1 MRKQR
6 TVFYLMSSILILLF
20 GCQSL
25 LVFGQAAEKAEL
37 ALADTNARNDVAT
50 ANARTSAPATLTSNI
65 DELREMI
72 SNERKQIEM
81 LQSTLD
87 KQQRELEKAIGSRTT
102 KNNTQVAAAAVAA
115 SPASPASAA
124 TPQSADKVGDVELL
138 KGELEAVADSAAQAI
153 QRLTKLEA
161 DVTANK
167 KDTDAK
173 GKQLGNFNFSGDV
186 RIRYENFVQKGFE
199 TRNRERVRLRFNV
212 TGKVSDE
219 ISGGF
224 SLATGSL
231 DDPVSTN
238 QTFTGFLNRKTIG
251 IDKAYVTYK
260 PNYAK
265 FLKLEAGKFAYPWYR
280 TSLTFDS
287 DVNPEGFAQTLSFDL
302 KSSTL
307 KNITFVG
314 FQLPI
319 NEKNSS
325 SAYPSDQHDSFIL
338 GGQIQTQFQL
348 TPKVKLGL
356 YGAGINFLRTDPL
369 GFAAQART
377 AGTLVGSL
385 NNTNTL
391 KTSGCASGSSP
402 CYAYKFAYLDAI
414 MKLDIDATPRFPVAL
429 LFNFV
434 NNTRGPKERSGYYT
448 ELTVGKT
455 KDPKDVQF
463 GYTLIRLEKDA
474 VIAAFNDSDFTA
486 STNIRTHRL
495 QFAYQ
500 VKSNLTLQFTSFI
513 GTLANPLMNTSEV
526 PPGVRS
532 QCTASNISVCK
543 GLYLKRQQFDLV
555 YKF

>member
-1 MRKQR
+1 MHKRK
-6 TVFYLMSSILILLF
+6 TVFYLMSGVLILLF
-20 GCQSL
+20 GSQTL
-25 LVFGQAAEKAEL
+25 LVFGQTAEKPEL
-37 ALADTNARNDVAT
+37 ALADTNARSST
-50 ANARTSAPATLTSNI
+50 PAPTTGTI

-72 SNERKQIEM
+72 SNQHNQIEK
-81 LQSTLD
+81 LQSILD
-87 KQQRELEKAIGSRTT
+87 QQKREIEKAIGSRATQS
-102 KNNTQVAAAAVAA
+102 KTQVAAVATPAA
-115 SPASPASAA
+115 PATPDPAA

-153 QRLTKLEA
+153 QRLTKLES

-186 RIRYENFVQKGFE
+186 RIRYENFFQEGFE
-199 TRNRERVRLRFNV
+199 TRNRERVRLRFNI

-238 QTFTGFLNRKTIG
+238 QSFTGFLNRKTIG
-251 IDKAYVTYK
+251 VDKAYVTYK

-280 TSLTFDS
+280 TSMTFDS

-302 KSSTL
+302 KSSTF

-325 SAYPSDQHDSFIL
+325 SAYPSDQHDSFII

-348 TPKVKLGL
+348 SPKVKLAL

-369 GFAAQART
+369 GFAANART

-391 KTSGCASGSSP
+391 KTLGCASGSSP
-402 CYAYKFAYLDAI
+402 CYAYKFAYLDTI

-448 ELTVGKT
+448 EMTVGKL
-455 KDPKDVQF
+455 KEPKDVQL

-495 QFAYQ
+495 QFGYQ

-513 GTLANPLMNTSEV
+513 GALANPLMNIAEV

-532 QCTASNISVCK
+532 KCTSSNISVCTD
-543 GLYLKRQQFDLV
+543 LYLKRQQFDLV